1 MSFTAHTYTALIVN
15 IGEVTGR
22 ILYNI
27 KIMVMRLL
35 WADYRINSDTNLL
48 VQRSNM
54 SMTWRCR
61 LQGIGAGHC
70 NELKPHGRD
79 WKHEVSG
86 CENHVREVVERTK
99 TERESQGKRETRS
112 LVSCSQRPSC
122 CSFHY
127 SNAAAWHW
135 LNTATGKHGRMRA
148 CAANAAL
155 AGAAKANKRVKRCAV
170 REIGKRD
177 RRKR

>member
-79 WKHEVSG
+79 
-86 CENHVREVVERTK
+86 
-99 TERESQGKRETRS
+99 
-112 LVSCSQRPSC
+112 
-122 CSFHY
+122 
-127 SNAAAWHW
+127 
-135 LNTATGKHGRMRA
+135 
-148 CAANAAL
+148 
-155 AGAAKANKRVKRCAV
+155 
-170 REIGKRD
+170 
-177 RRKR
+177 